1 MVAAPRRFVIG
12 CRQRGWNRPSH
23 GRMRRPAQSCRGLLP
38 WRETGL
44 QAEGYRSFERYAR
57 FAVLAGLVVGV
68 YVVLAPFFAAM
79 LFAVVVCA
87 STWAVFVRLR
97 LLLRGHSGWA
107 ALIMTLLLFVMIAGP
122 VTLLAFSLTDAAI
135 GLSNAVKGMLDR
147 GPVDLPAWVVG
158 LPVVGELIDEYWHR
172 LAESREELVALARRM
187 IDPAQNFAIAAAQII
202 GQGLLQLIFAVFV
215 MFFFYRDGELLI
227 AKLHSAADRLAA
239 VMGRE
244 FLDVARGTLVSVAY
258 GMIGTAL
265 AQGIVATVGFLIAGV
280 PAAFLLGAG
289 TFLVSMI
296 PVGPPLIWGGAAAWL
311 VYNGETGWAIFIIA
325 YGLLVISSVDNVLKP
340 ILISRGSSLSFFTV
354 MVGVIGG
361 VLAFGFMGIF
371 VGPTLL
377 ALAINLTDH
386 WLGKPA
392 AASDLSAP

>member
-1 MVAAPRRFVIG
+1 M
-12 CRQRGWNRPSH
+12 
-23 GRMRRPAQSCRGLLP
+23 
-38 WRETGL
+38 

-57 FAVLAGLVVGV
+57 LAVVAGLMVGV

-79 LFAVVVCA
+79 LFAIVVCA
-87 STWAVFVRLR
+87 STWVVFTRLR
-97 LLLRGHSGWA
+97 QMLRGHSGWA
-107 ALIMTLLLFVMIAGP
+107 ALLMTLLLFVMIAGP

-135 GLSNAVKGMLDR
+135 GLANAVKAMLDR
-147 GPVDLPAWVVG
+147 GSVELPEWVRN
-158 LPVVGELIDEYWHR
+158 LPLIGQQIDQYWHR

-187 IDPAQNFAIAAAQII
+187 IDPAQDLAIAAAQVI
-202 GQGLLQLIFAVFV
+202 GQGLFQLIFAIFV
-215 MFFFYRDGELLI
+215 TFFFYRDGDTLM
-227 AKLHSAADRLAA
+227 AKLRGVADRLAA

-265 AQGIVATVGFLIAGV
+265 AQGIVATLGFLIAGV
-280 PAAFLLGAG
+280 PGAFLLGAG

-296 PVGPPLIWGGAAAWL
+296 PVGPPVIWGGAAAWL
-311 VYNGETGWAIFIIA
+311 VYNGETGWAIFIVA

-340 ILISRGSSLSFFTV
+340 MLISRGSSLSFFTV

-361 VLAFGFMGIF
+361 VIAFGFMGIF

-392 AASDLSAP
+392 ESNNPSAP